1 MKKTKHL
8 PKIIFRKNNQAWEN
22 RSFPMPDQPVFDYS
36 ALTVDRISAI
46 LAKVHFSRGGHTML
60 IESIGYTAM
69 LVDYIARATHLP
81 VAVIAE
87 TIGEV
92 GIFRLAHNAPMN
104 RHLPITQI
112 SSEVISDYSISCKS
126 PNFTVRPDEAV
137 SATVISEVQDITSQK
152 NLYTYVLYELLTS
165 RNS

>member
-1 MKKTKHL
+1 M
-8 PKIIFRKNNQAWEN
+8 EN
-22 RSFPMPDQPVFDYS
+22 RSFPMSDQPIFYYS
-36 ALTVDRISAI
+36 TLTVDRISAI

>member
-1 MKKTKHL
+1 
-8 PKIIFRKNNQAWEN
+8 
-22 RSFPMPDQPVFDYS
+22 MPDQPVFDYS

-87 TIGEV
+87 TIGEA

-104 RHLPITQI
+104 RHLPIMQNA
-112 SSEVISDYSISCKS
+112 SEVMSDYGISYKTPDHTII
-126 PNFTVRPDEAV
+126 PNEAV
-137 SATVISEVQDITSQK
+137 SAKAISNVRAITSQK
-152 NLYTYVLYELLTS
+152 SLYASVLYELLTG

>member
-1 MKKTKHL
+1 
-8 PKIIFRKNNQAWEN
+8 
-22 RSFPMPDQPVFDYS
+22 
-36 ALTVDRISAI
+36 
-46 LAKVHFSRGGHTML
+46 ML

-87 TIGEV
+87 TIDEA

-112 SSEVISDYSISCKS
+112 ASEVMSDYSISCKS
-126 PNFTVRPDEAV
+126 PDFAVMPDEAV
-137 SATVISEVQDITSQK
+137 SATVISEVQAITSQK
-152 NLYTYVLYELLTS
+152 NLYTSVLYELLTS
-165 RNS
+165 RNT

>member
-1 MKKTKHL
+1 M
-8 PKIIFRKNNQAWEN
+8 EN
-22 RSFPMPDQPVFDYS
+22 RSFPMPDQPIFYYS
-36 ALTVDRISAI
+36 TLTVERISAI
-46 LAKVHFSRGGHTML
+46 LAKVHFSRGGHSML

-87 TIGEV
+87 TIGEA

-112 SSEVISDYSISCKS
+112 FSEVMSDYGISCKA
-126 PNFTVRPDEAV
+126 PDFAVMPDEAV
-137 SATVISEVQDITSQK
+137 SATVISEVQAITSQK
-152 NLYTYVLYELLTS
+152 NLYTTVLYKLLS
-165 RNS
+165 GWNC

>member
-1 MKKTKHL
+1 
-8 PKIIFRKNNQAWEN
+8 
-22 RSFPMPDQPVFDYS
+22 MPDQPVFDYS

-69 LVDYIARATHLP
+69 LVDFIARTTHLP

-87 TIGEV
+87 TIGEA

-112 SSEVISDYSISCKS
+112 SSEGMSDYSISCKS
-126 PNFTVRPDEAV
+126 PDFTVMPDEDV
-137 SATVISEVQDITSQK
+137 SAIVISEVQAITSQK
-152 NLYTYVLYELLTS
+152 NLYTSALYELLTS

>member
-1 MKKTKHL
+1 M
-8 PKIIFRKNNQAWEN
+8 EN
-22 RSFPMPDQPVFDYS
+22 RSFPMPDQPIFYYS
-36 ALTVDRISAI
+36 TLTVDRISAI
-46 LAKVHFSRGGHTML
+46 LAKVHFSRGGHSML

-69 LVDYIARATHLP
+69 LVEYISRATHLP

-87 TIGEV
+87 TIGEA

-112 SSEVISDYSISCKS
+112 AKEVMSDYGIAYQY
-126 PNFTVRPDEAV
+126 PDFAILPDEIV
-137 SATVISEVQDITSQK
+137 SSTMISKVQAITSQK
-152 NLYTYVLYELLTS
+152 SLYASFLYELLIG

>member
-1 MKKTKHL
+1 
-8 PKIIFRKNNQAWEN
+8 
-22 RSFPMPDQPVFDYS
+22 
-36 ALTVDRISAI
+36 
-46 LAKVHFSRGGHTML
+46 ML

-87 TIGEV
+87 TIGEA

-112 SSEVISDYSISCKS
+112 AREVMSDYGISCKAPDLTIV
-126 PNFTVRPDEAV
+126 PNEAI
-137 SATVISEVQDITSQK
+137 SATAISNVQAITSQK
-152 NLYTYVLYELLTS
+152 SLYASVLFELLS
-165 RNS
+165 SWNP

>member
-1 MKKTKHL
+1 
-8 PKIIFRKNNQAWEN
+8 
-22 RSFPMPDQPVFDYS
+22 
-36 ALTVDRISAI
+36 
-46 LAKVHFSRGGHTML
+46 ML

-87 TIGEV
+87 TIGEA

-112 SSEVISDYSISCKS
+112 AREVMSDYGISCKT
-126 PNFTVRPDEAV
+126 PDLTIVPDEAV
-137 SATVISEVQDITSQK
+137 SATAISNVQAITSQK
-152 NLYTYVLYELLTS
+152 SLYASVLFELLS
-165 RNS
+165 G

>member
-1 MKKTKHL
+1 
-8 PKIIFRKNNQAWEN
+8 
-22 RSFPMPDQPVFDYS
+22 
-36 ALTVDRISAI
+36 
-46 LAKVHFSRGGHTML
+46 ML

-87 TIGEV
+87 TIGEA

-104 RHLPITQI
+104 RHLPMTQI
-112 SSEVISDYSISCKS
+112 ASEVMSDYGISCKS
-126 PNFTVRPDEAV
+126 PDITVIPDEVV
-137 SATVISEVQDITSQK
+137 SATVISEVQAITSQK
-152 NLYTYVLYELLTS
+152 CLYASILYALLIG

>member
-1 MKKTKHL
+1 
-8 PKIIFRKNNQAWEN
+8 
-22 RSFPMPDQPVFDYS
+22 MPDQPVFAYS

-46 LAKVHFSRGGHTML
+46 FAKVHFSRGGHTML

-87 TIGEV
+87 TIGEA
-92 GIFRLAHNAPMN
+92 GIFRLAHNSPMN

-112 SSEVISDYSISCKS
+112 AREVMSDYGISCKT
-126 PNFTVRPDEAV
+126 PDLTIVPDEAV
-137 SATVISEVQDITSQK
+137 SATAISNVQAITSQK
-152 NLYTYVLYELLTS
+152 SLYASVLFELLS
-165 RNS
+165 G

>member
-1 MKKTKHL
+1 M
-8 PKIIFRKNNQAWEN
+8 EN
-22 RSFPMPDQPVFDYS
+22 RSFLMPDQPIFYYS
-36 ALTVDRISAI
+36 TLTVDRISDI
-46 LAKVHFSRGGHTML
+46 LAKVHFSRGGHSML

-69 LVDYIARATHLP
+69 LVEYISRVASLP
-81 VAVIAE
+81 VAVIAK
-87 TIGEV
+87 TIGDA

-112 SSEVISDYSISCKS
+112 ASEVMSDYSISCKS
-126 PNFTVRPDEAV
+126 PDFAVMPDETV
-137 SATVISEVQDITSQK
+137 SATVISEVQAITSQK

>member
-1 MKKTKHL
+1 M
-8 PKIIFRKNNQAWEN
+8 EN
-22 RSFPMPDQPVFDYS
+22 RSFPMSDQPIFYYS
-36 ALTVDRISAI
+36 TLTVDRISAI

-87 TIGEV
+87 TIGEA

-112 SSEVISDYSISCKS
+112 AREVMSDYGISCKT
-126 PNFTVRPDEAV
+126 PDLTIVPDEAV
-137 SATVISEVQDITSQK
+137 SATAISNVQAITSQK
-152 NLYTYVLYELLTS
+152 SLYASVLFELLS
-165 RNS
+165 G

>member
-1 MKKTKHL
+1 
-8 PKIIFRKNNQAWEN
+8 
-22 RSFPMPDQPVFDYS
+22 
-36 ALTVDRISAI
+36 
-46 LAKVHFSRGGHTML
+46 ML

-87 TIGEV
+87 TIGEA

-112 SSEVISDYSISCKS
+112 AREVMSDYGSSYQTPDFAIL
-126 PNFTVRPDEAV
+126 PDESVSSTMISKVQAV
-137 SATVISEVQDITSQK
+137 TSLK
-152 NLYTYVLYELLTS
+152 NQYTSVLYELLIG

>member
-1 MKKTKHL
+1 
-8 PKIIFRKNNQAWEN
+8 
-22 RSFPMPDQPVFDYS
+22 MPDQPIFNYS
-36 ALTVDRISAI
+36 TLTVDRISAI

-87 TIGEV
+87 TIGET

-112 SSEVISDYSISCKS
+112 ASEVMSDYGISYK
-126 PNFTVRPDEAV
+126 TPDLTIISSEAV
-137 SATVISEVQDITSQK
+137 SATAISNVQAITSQK
-152 NLYTYVLYELLTS
+152 SLYASVLFELLS
-165 RNS
+165 S

>member
-1 MKKTKHL
+1 
-8 PKIIFRKNNQAWEN
+8 
-22 RSFPMPDQPVFDYS
+22 
-36 ALTVDRISAI
+36 
-46 LAKVHFSRGGHTML
+46 ML

-87 TIGEV
+87 TIGEA

-112 SSEVISDYSISCKS
+112 AREVMSDYGIACKG
-126 PNFTVRPDEAV
+126 PDFTAIPDETFSEA
-137 SATVISEVQDITSQK
+137 AIFEVQSATSQK
-152 NLYTYVLYELLTS
+152 NMYASVLYELLS
-165 RNS
+165 GLDS

>member
-1 MKKTKHL
+1 
-8 PKIIFRKNNQAWEN
+8 
-22 RSFPMPDQPVFDYS
+22 
-36 ALTVDRISAI
+36 
-46 LAKVHFSRGGHTML
+46 ML

-87 TIGEV
+87 TIDEA

-104 RHLPITQI
+104 RHLPMTQI
-112 SSEVISDYSISCKS
+112 ASEVMSDYSISCKS
-126 PNFTVRPDEAV
+126 PDFTVMPDEDV
-137 SATVISEVQDITSQK
+137 SATVISEVQAITSQK
-152 NLYTYVLYELLTS
+152 NLYTSVLYELLTS